1 MVSPRNIMKNLDVY
15 ESRIS
20 LKKPS
25 VFTSPE
31 NEYSFKRLNEKS
43 PDNKNKI
50 FRFKSRF
57 EQRTAIIS
65 RK

>member
-1 MVSPRNIMKNLDVY
+1 MTSPRNLMKNLDVY
-15 ESRIS
+15 ESRVM
-20 LKKPS
+20 LEKPS
-25 VFTSPE
+25 VFTSAE

-43 PDNKNKI
+43 PDNKNQI

-57 EQRTAIIS
+57 EQRTAIME